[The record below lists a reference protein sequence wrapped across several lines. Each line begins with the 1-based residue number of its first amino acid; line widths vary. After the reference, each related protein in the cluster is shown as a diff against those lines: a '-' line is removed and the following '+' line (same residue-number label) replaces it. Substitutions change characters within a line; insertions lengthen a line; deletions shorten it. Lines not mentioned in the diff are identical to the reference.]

1 MVKIDLRNSANLCV
15 DFPGTGEDE
24 ITFHRGELIVVIAK
38 DEGFGDG
45 WWTVISPSPSPCI
58 FARFCALITFHSW
71 REVGSCATNNSH
83 AYVETNGC
91 MKAIGNYPCQFIGF
105 G

>member
-45 WWTVISPSPSPCI
+45 WWTVISPSPSPPMHICP
-58 FARFCALITFHSW
+58 FLRFDHVSFL
-71 REVGSCATNNSH
+71 EG
-83 AYVETNGC
+83 G
-91 MKAIGNYPCQFIGF
+91 GF
-105 G
+105 MCYK